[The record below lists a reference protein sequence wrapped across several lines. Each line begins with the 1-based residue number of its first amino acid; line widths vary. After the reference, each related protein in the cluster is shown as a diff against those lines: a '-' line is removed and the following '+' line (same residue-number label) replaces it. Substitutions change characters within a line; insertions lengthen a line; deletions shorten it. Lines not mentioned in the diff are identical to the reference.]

1 VAASTL
7 VTGIWNSLGR
17 LALPAV
23 GLGLLAVSGH
33 ISDPRLT
40 AAAAGASG
48 VLLAGLLVAVAALRS
63 ETAALRVGAVADL
76 LARVLPR
83 AWRPRRGRAGQLL
96 LGLRHATVDLVSRR
110 WGRLSVAI
118 AVYLGLQALLLAV
131 CLGVA
136 GVHVS
141 PVEMLAA
148 FALGRVLTMVVV
160 TYWAYSL
167 LP

>member
-1 VAASTL
+1 M
-7 VTGIWNSLGR
+7 
-17 LALPAV
+17 
-23 GLGLLAVSGH
+23 
-33 ISDPRLT
+33 
-40 AAAAGASG
+40 
-48 VLLAGLLVAVAALRS
+48 
-63 ETAALRVGAVADL
+63 
-76 LARVLPR
+76 
-83 AWRPRRGRAGQLL
+83 
-96 LGLRHATVDLVSRR
+96 SRR